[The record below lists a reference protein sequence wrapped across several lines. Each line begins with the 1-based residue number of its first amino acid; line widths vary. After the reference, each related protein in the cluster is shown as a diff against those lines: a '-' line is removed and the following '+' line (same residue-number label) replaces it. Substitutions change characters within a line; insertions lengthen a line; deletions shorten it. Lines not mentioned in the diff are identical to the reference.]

1 MTSGTDSDTEHTE
14 DTGHPGQTGHPEHGP
29 GGRAGAVPLAAP
41 DRHPTA
47 AALAPHRL
55 SRQHRSVIAVLMV
68 AAFTVILNETVMSV
82 ALPVL
87 QDDLGVPLSVG
98 QWLTTAYML
107 TMAVVIPL
115 TGFLIQRVPTRRLF
129 VLAMTLFSMG
139 TLVAAVAP
147 GFGVLL
153 AARVVQASGTAIMMP
168 LLMTT
173 VMTLVPAARRG
184 LMMGNISIVIS
195 VAPALGPTLS
205 GFIIG
210 RFGWRGIFLVVLP
223 IALLT
228 LVLGARWL
236 VPVSETSRARVDLL
250 SVPLAA
256 LGFGGLVYGMASIGE
271 AAEGGAAIPVWAL
284 FAVGGVSLLLFL
296 VRQLVLQRSDRALLD
311 LRVFRS
317 SVFSISMGAM
327 LLATGTMFGA
337 FILVPLFAQRGLG
350 LDPLQTGL
358 ITLPGGLLMG
368 VASPFVGRIYDAHG
382 PRVLLLPGVVLMSAG
397 LWVLTTVSATTSPA
411 LLVGTNI
418 AIMVALSATFTP
430 LMTAGLGSLPPRLYS
445 HGSAV
450 LGTFQQVAAASGTA
464 VFITVVAVVATA
476 AGSDTAEAEGTIAG
490 VRAAFL
496 VAAIASLVLLPA
508 VLLVRKPAS
517 ATPAGVLTH

>member
-1 MTSGTDSDTEHTE
+1 MTSRTECQTEGSDARQASAPLVAAEAGTA
-14 DTGHPGQTGHPEHGP
+14 
-29 GGRAGAVPLAAP
+29 RVAAP
-41 DRHPTA
+41 AD
-47 AALAPHRL
+47 RL
-55 SRQHRSVIAVLMV
+55 SRQHRLVIAVLMV

-87 QDDLGVPLSVG
+87 QDDLGVALSVA

-115 TGFLIQRVPTRRLF
+115 TGFFIQRVPTRRLF
-129 VLAMTLFSMG
+129 VLAMSLFSAG
-139 TLVAAVAP
+139 TLAAAVAP
-147 GFGVLL
+147 GFVVLL

-205 GFIIG
+205 GFVIG

-223 IALLT
+223 IALAT
-228 LVLGARWL
+228 LALGARWL
-236 VPVSETSRARVDLL
+236 VTVSETSRARVDLV

-284 FAVGGVSLLLFL
+284 FTVGGVSLVLFV
-296 VRQLVLQRSDRALLD
+296 VRQLALQREDRALLD

-317 SVFSISMGAM
+317 SLFAISMGAM
-327 LLATGTMFGA
+327 LLATATMFGA
-337 FILVPLFAQRGLG
+337 FILLPLFAQRGLG
-350 LDPLQTGL
+350 LAPLQTGL
-358 ITLPGGLLMG
+358 ITLPGGLMMG
-368 VASPFVGRIYDAHG
+368 LASPFVGRIYDAHG
-382 PRVLLLPGVVLMSAG
+382 PRVLLVPGVTLISGA
-397 LWVLTTVSATTSPA
+397 LWVLTTVSATTSTA
-411 LLVGTNI
+411 LLVATN
-418 AIMVALSATFTP
+418 VALMVGLAATFTP

-450 LGTFQQVAAASGTA
+450 LGTFQQVAAAAGTA
-464 VFITVVAVVATA
+464 LFITVVAVVATA
-476 AGSDTAEAEGTIAG
+476 AGSDTAEAAGTIAG

-496 VAAIASLVLLPA
+496 VAAILSLTLVPA
-508 VLLVRKPAS
+508 VLFVRRPAS
-517 ATPAGVLTH
+517 GTPTASLPH

>member
-1 MTSGTDSDTEHTE
+1 MTSRTDSDTGRSDVLRDVTE
-14 DTGHPGQTGHPEHGP
+14 LPDPAGHPPP
-29 GGRAGAVPLAAP
+29 AAP
-41 DRHPTA
+41 DRLSPG
-47 AALAPHRL
+47 HR
-55 SRQHRSVIAVLMV
+55 RVIGVLMV

-87 QDDLGVPLSVG
+87 QDDLGVALSVG

-115 TGFLIQRVPTRRLF
+115 TGFLIQRVPTRALF
-129 VLAMTLFSMG
+129 VLAMSVFSAG
-139 TLVAAVAP
+139 TLAAALAP
-147 GFGVLL
+147 SFAVLL
-153 AARVVQASGTAIMMP
+153 GARIVQASGTAIMMP

-205 GFIIG
+205 GYVLG

-223 IALLT
+223 IALTT
-228 LVLGARWL
+228 LVVGARWL
-236 VPVSETSRARVDLL
+236 VTVAATTRARVDLL

-271 AAEGGAAIPVWAL
+271 AAEGEAAIPVGVL
-284 FAVGGVSLLLFL
+284 FAVGGLFLLLFL
-296 VRQLVLQRSDRALLD
+296 LRQIVLQRDDRALLD

-317 SVFSISMGAM
+317 SIFSVSMGAM
-327 LLATGTMFGA
+327 VLATATMFGA
-337 FILVPLFAQRGLG
+337 FILLPLFAQRGLG
-350 LDPLQTGL
+350 LDPLQAGL
-358 ITLPGGLLMG
+358 ITLPGGLMMG
-368 VASPFVGRIYDAHG
+368 LASPFVGRVYDARG
-382 PRVLLLPGVVLMSAG
+382 PRVLLVPGAVLISGA
-397 LWVLTTVSATTSPA
+397 LWVLTTVSATTTAA

-418 AIMVALSATFTP
+418 ALMVGLAATFTP

-450 LGTFQQVAAASGTA
+450 LGSFQQVAAAAGTA
-464 VFITVVAVVATA
+464 VFITVVAVAATA
-476 AGSDTAEAEGTIAG
+476 AGGDTAGAEGTIAG
-490 VRAAFL
+490 VRTAFL
-496 VAAIASLVLLPA
+496 AAAILSLTLFPA
-508 VLLVRKPAS
+508 VLLVRRPAS
-517 ATPAGVLTH
+517 PTSTDVPAA